1 MDESSKLLHDLV
13 IILITAGVVT
23 VVFKAI
29 KQPVVLGY
37 IVAGFLISPHFVFLP
52 SVVDVQNINAWADI
66 GVIFLLFT
74 LGLDFSLKKLVAV
87 GGTAFIATSINMI
100 GMIAI
105 GHTLGQMLGWGN
117 TQSLFLGCMLSM
129 SSTTIIIKTLT
140 DMGLAKKKFAGIVF
154 SMLVVEDLG
163 TILIMVLLPTLAIS
177 QHFEGSEFAEKI
189 LVLVFFILVWFIGG
203 IYIIPPLFKKFRKY
217 LNDETLLIVSIGLC
231 LGMVLFATSVGFS
244 SALGAFLMGSILSE
258 TIDSKRISSIMQSVK
273 NLFAAI
279 FFVSVGMMIVPSVIL
294 EYTSLIL
301 LLAVVFII
309 CRFILSSAGILIS
322 GESLK
327 VAVQSGLCMTQIG
340 EFSFIIAA
348 LGIKLGVLDGFL
360 YPVIV
365 CVAVITMFISPHLI
379 RYSSSIYNGVEKIVP
394 KKWTRIIDGYSAT
407 TTKNITNNKGW
418 SSVLKDLAITIVIY
432 FTLAFAVLLLSQKF
446 LIPILRDLLP
456 GIWGAVL
463 SAAITL
469 LFMSP
474 FMSAI
479 IKRHRKTKDT
489 EELWQNSTFNKGALI
504 ILNLLRV
511 LPCVLLILLVLIPL
525 FPRMF
530 GVLLIVAIVVVIV
543 ITLSEGFSS
552 RSEKMEQHFFENL
565 NSNEIIREQ
574 LASVSHQTREAM
586 LNKNIHIERIAVPQN
601 SKLIGKTLSELNFKQ
616 KIGVDVIS
624 IDRGRER
631 INIPDGKIRIY
642 PFDELVIAGTD
653 SEIQKFEEELEKV
666 KSDLP
671 SEHEYLKNRHKV
683 EISQYLIKE
692 GSPLVGVPIKDS
704 HIKEKAHCA
713 IVGIDRAGTSLE
725 SFSATTNIEEGDV
738 LWLAGERIN
747 LESFEQAVSS

>member
-13 IILITAGVVT
+13 IILITAGIVT
-23 VVFKAI
+23 VIFKAI

-74 LGLDFSLKKLVAV
+74 LGIDFSLKKLVAV

-140 DMGLAKKKFAGIVF
+140 DMGLAKKKFAGVVF

-163 TILIMVLLPTLAIS
+163 TILIMVLLPTIAIS
-177 QHFEGSEFAEKI
+177 QHFEGGEFAEKI

-217 LNDETLLIVSIGLC
+217 LNDETLLVVSIGLC

-258 TIDSKRISSIMQSVK
+258 TIESKRIDSIMQSVK

-327 VAVQSGLCMTQIG
+327 IAVQSGLCLTQIG
-340 EFSFIIAA
+340 EFSFIIAT
-348 LGIKLGVLDGFL
+348 LGIKLGVLSDFL

-379 RYSSSIYNGVEKIVP
+379 KHSSSIYNGVEKVVP
-394 KKWTRIIDGYSAT
+394 KKWTRLIDGYSAT

-432 FTLAFAVLLLSQKF
+432 FTLAFAVLLLCERF
-446 LIPILRDLLP
+446 LIPIIKDLLP
-456 GIWGAVL
+456 GIWGTLL
-463 SAAITL
+463 SAASTL

-474 FMSAI
+474 FISAI
-479 IKRHRKTKDT
+479 LKRHRKTEYT
-489 EELWQNSTFNKGALI
+489 EELWKNSNFNKGALI
-504 ILNLLRV
+504 VLNLLRV
-511 LPCVLLILLVLIPL
+511 LPCLLLILLVLVPL
-525 FPRMF
+525 FPKMF
-530 GVLLIVAIVVVIV
+530 GVLLIVAIIVVVVIAF
-543 ITLSEGFSS
+543 SEGFRSS
-552 RSEKMEQHFFENL
+552 SEKMEQHFFENL
-565 NSNEIIREQ
+565 NSNEIIKEQ
-574 LASVSHQTREAM
+574 LASVSRQTREAM
-586 LNKNIHIERIAVPQN
+586 LNKNMHIERITVPQN
-601 SKLIGKTLSELNFKQ
+601 SKLVGKTLSELNFKQ
-616 KIGVDVIS
+616 NIGVDVIS

-631 INIPDGKIRIY
+631 INIPDGQTRIY
-642 PFDELVIAGTD
+642 PFDELVIAGMD
-653 SEIQKFEEELEKV
+653 SEIQKFEAEIEKV
-666 KSDLP
+666 KSNLP

-683 EISQYLIKE
+683 EISQYLIRE
-692 GSPLVGVPIKDS
+692 GSPLIGIAIKDS
-704 HIKEKAHCA
+704 HIKENAHCA
-713 IVGIDRAGTSLE
+713 IVGIDREGRSLDL
-725 SFSATTNIEEGDV
+725 FSANTILGQNDV

-747 LESFEQAVSS
+747 LVSFEQSISS